1 MRILSI
7 VSALALIA
15 AAPVFA
21 QAAAPNAAPSGTST
35 RNFDNE
41 RASGTT
47 TITRDRDAGTF
58 SRDTSVTRKSDG
70 ATMTRSTDRARTDT
84 GFTESGTITRRDGST
99 YNLNGSLVRGEGS
112 ATRDRVVTDANGATV
127 ASRNVQAS
135 RANGQVTRNVTA
147 TGPQRLL
154 RAGGPRGAGPRG
166 AARGRRG

>member
-1 MRILSI
+1 
-7 VSALALIA
+7 
-15 AAPVFA
+15 
-21 QAAAPNAAPSGTST
+21 
-35 RNFDNE
+35 
-41 RASGTT
+41 
-47 TITRDRDAGTF
+47 
-58 SRDTSVTRKSDG
+58 VTRKSDG
-70 ATMTRSTDRARTDT
+70 ATMTSSTDRARTESGFTSESTRTGFDGSTSGRTYERTRTDT

-154 RAGGPRGAGPRG
+154 RTGGPRGAGPRG

>member
-1 MRILSI
+1 MRILTA
-7 VSALALIA
+7 VSALALSL
-15 AAPVFA
+15 AAPAFA
-21 QAAAPNAAPSGTST
+21 QSTTQAPSGTST
-35 RNFDNE
+35 RNFDND

-47 TITRDRDAGTF
+47 TITRDREAGTF

-70 ATMTRSTDRARTDT
+70 ATMTSSTDRTRTDT

-99 YNLNGSLVRGEGS
+99 YNLNGSLVRGDGS

-154 RAGGPRGAGPRG
+154 RAGGPRAGGPRG
-166 AARGRRG
+166 VARGRRG